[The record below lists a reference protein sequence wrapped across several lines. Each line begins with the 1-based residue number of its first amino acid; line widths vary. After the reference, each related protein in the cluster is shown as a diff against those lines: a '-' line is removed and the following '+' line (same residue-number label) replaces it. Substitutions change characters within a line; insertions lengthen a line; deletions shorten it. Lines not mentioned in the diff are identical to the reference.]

1 MRLSLAILF
10 SLLILST
17 GCDRSG
23 LGPAELPSDY
33 LEDLERWKE
42 NRVESLKDTTG
53 WMRLAGMYWLESGQN
68 RFGSGEEMDI
78 QFPEGAIP
86 EEAGTFIYDDG
97 TVRMVVEEGV
107 EITHD
112 QRRVTDM
119 VIFDGSDEVPHIE
132 HGSLHWRVIAR
143 GDLVGIRLYNEENE
157 KVDQFTGFE
166 SYPVDTNWVRKA
178 RYVPKPEGSSI
189 TVVNVLGQEM
199 QEPSPATLEFTWDG
213 ETYSLDAIDSDDDMF
228 LIVGDETNQTE
239 TYQAGRYLY
248 VDFPE
253 GGNEF
258 IQIDFN
264 KLYNPPC
271 AYNLFTTCQLP
282 PPQNRLDLAIPV
294 GEKRPDEW
302 KGLHDNE

>member
-1 MRLSLAILF
+1 MIVLLF
-10 SLLILST
+10 LLIVSAS
-17 GCDRSG
+17 CDRTG

-33 LEDLERWKE
+33 LEELEKWKQ
-42 NRVESLKDTTG
+42 NRVESLKDSTG
-53 WMRLAGMYWLESGQN
+53 WMRLAGMYWLEPGEN

-78 QFPEGAIP
+78 QFPEGTIH
-86 EEAGTFIYDDG
+86 EEAGTFIYDEG
-97 TVRMVVEEGV
+97 TVRMRVEPGV
-107 EITHD
+107 IITHG
-112 QRRVTDM
+112 QQPVTDM
-119 VIFDGSDEVPHIE
+119 VIFDSSNDAPRLE
-132 HGSLHWRVIAR
+132 HGSLLWFVIAR
-143 GDLVGIRLYNEENE
+143 GDLVGIRLYNKENE

-178 RYVPKPEGSSI
+178 RYIPKPEGSSI

-199 QEPSPATLEFTWDG
+199 QEPSPATLEFSWDG
-213 ETYSLDAIDSDDDMF
+213 EIYSLDAIDSDDDMF

-248 VDFPE
+248 VQFPE
-253 GGNEF
+253 NGSEF
-258 IQIDFN
+258 TQLDFN

-282 PPQNRLDLAIPV
+282 PPQNRLGLAIPV